1 MRYSLIWSTIPLP
14 LALTLTLTLALSVS
28 VSPGRAQGIGEYGG
42 LMGAPKHIPFNPNS
56 NKTLHNVYG
65 APGRAA
71 AGAASAASQAS
82 AGVIQ
87 SGDVTSG
94 GGVARAKIMQLSADS
109 QKAYEQG
116 QKFFKDGNFKEA
128 EKFFNYS
135 LKVRE
140 AYWKNRDPLIPKI
153 YRALA
158 DIYEE
163 TGKTPEKEKALKEM
177 LASYA
182 RIYGPGTKHRI
193 EPLKEL
199 GDIHGAR
206 GELWP
211 SHDSYEQALTLA
223 ERYDGRDSATAVE
236 LKLRM
241 ADKLKDLNKLDRSA
255 EAYKSALAINDE
267 KHYVA
272 GAELADSLD
281 GYAQVLRQLKKTAE
295 ADKLAARASELRSQP
310 GPESEP
316 EPESKSE
323 SESDSKSESK
333 SESGT
338 K

>member
-1 MRYSLIWSTIPLP
+1 MRYSLFSLTNLIPVALV
-14 LALTLTLTLALSVS
+14 LAFSVA
-28 VSPGRAQGIGEYGG
+28 VTPGKAQGIGEYGG
-42 LMGAPKHIPFNPNS
+42 LMGAPKHIPFNPNAH
-56 NKTLHNVYG
+56 KTLHNVYT

-71 AGAASAASQAS
+71 AGATSGSSQAS

-116 QKFFKDGNFKEA
+116 QKFFKEGNFKEA

-163 TGKTPEKEKALKEM
+163 TGKTPEKEKALNEM

-182 RIYGPGTKHRI
+182 RIKGPGTKERI

-199 GDIHGAR
+199 GDIYGAR

-211 SHDSYEQALTLA
+211 SHDSYEQALILA
-223 ERYDGRDSATAVE
+223 ERYDGKDSAQAVE

-241 ADKLKDLNKLDRSA
+241 AAKLKDLNKLDRSA
-255 EAYKSALAINDE
+255 EAFKAALAINDE

-272 GAELADSLD
+272 GTDLADSLD
-281 GYAQVLRQLKKTAE
+281 DYAQVLRQLKKTDE
-295 ADKLAARASELRSQP
+295 ADKLAARASELRS
-310 GPESEP
+310 
-316 EPESKSE
+316 K
-323 SESDSKSESK
+323 
-333 SESGT
+333 
-338 K
+338 

>member
-1 MRYSLIWSTIPLP
+1 MRYSLI
-14 LALTLTLTLALSVS
+14 TLGTALTLALSVS
-28 VSPGRAQGIGEYGG
+28 VNPGRAQGIGEYGG
-42 LMGAPKHIPFNPNS
+42 LMGAPKHIPYNPNT

-87 SGDVTSG
+87 SGDVTGG

-116 QKFFKDGNFKEA
+116 QKFFKEGNFKEA

-140 AYWKNRDPLIPKI
+140 TYWKNRDPMIPKI

-163 TGKTPEKEKALKEM
+163 TGKTPEKEKALNEL

-193 EPLKEL
+193 EPLREL
-199 GDIHGAR
+199 GDIQGSR

-211 SHDSYEQALTLA
+211 SHDSYEQALILA
-223 ERYDGRDSATAVE
+223 ERYEGKDSAPVVE

-272 GAELADSLD
+272 GADLADSLD
-281 GYAQVLRQLKKTAE
+281 GYAQVLRQLKKTAQ
-295 ADKLAARASELRSQP
+295 ADELAARASELRSQP
-310 GPESEP
+310 GPES
-316 EPESKSE
+316 KSE
-323 SESDSKSESK
+323 SESE
-333 SESGT
+333 T